1 MKLTEKELNEFPIGT
16 KITYQGNEVIKTEFA
31 NNKYQNVWY
40 NNKIYN
46 WYDTEQLLTIANNKS
61 TENLIEKV
69 EIPTYTE
76 YIPPKPILDDKEK
89 EYLSSLVKPFK
100 SKVKYIT
107 KEKLYCNNSKSKE
120 YIAIS
125 CFDSIDS
132 FEMPLFKSSTMYK
145 GMELDKKYTLE
156 ELRTIIV
163 DLIIKLSYTKVGR
176 SLWNMKR

>member
-16 KITYQGNEVIKTEFA
+16 KIYIDYKYPYIKNEHDSWVCFVNDTTRGYWNENVLKQEIK
-31 NNKYQNVWY
+31 
-40 NNKIYN
+40 
-46 WYDTEQLLTIANNKS
+46 
-61 TENLIEKV
+61 KV

-100 SKVKYIT
+100 SKVKYII

-120 YIAIS
+120 YIAIA

-132 FEMPLFKSSTMYK
+132 FEMPLFKSNTMYK
-145 GMELDKKYTLE
+145 GMELDRKYTLE
-156 ELRTIIV
+156 DLRLIV
-163 DLIIKLSYTKVGR
+163 DEKTQI
-176 SLWNMKR
+176 

>member
-40 NNKIYN
+40 SNKIYN

-89 EYLSSLVKPFK
+89 EYLSGVIRPFK
-100 SKVKYIT
+100 KVLKYIR
-107 KEKLYCNNSKSKE
+107 KSSDAENE
-120 YIAIS
+120 YILIALKNDII
-125 CFDSIDS
+125 CFPD
-132 FEMPLFKSSTMYK
+132 FKTGTMYK
-145 GMELDKKYTLE
+145 GMKLDKEYSLD
-156 ELRTIIV
+156 ELRIIV
-163 DLIIKLSYTKVGR
+163 DEKIQI
-176 SLWNMKR
+176 